1 MAGSGVRVN
10 MQAKLTMTNV
20 CFLNL
25 HVLINFYII
34 FWLHSCIIVSLDRK
48 TKGFDLQEKLVYQ
61 IIEEAGN
68 KGKVIMLPKKI
79 AFKIMNK
86 K

>member
-1 MAGSGVRVN
+1 MF
-10 MQAKLTMTNV
+10 
-20 CFLNL
+20 FLKFTCINQSLHHILVTLL
-25 HVLINFYII
+25 HV
-34 FWLHSCIIVSLDRK
+34 SLFRK